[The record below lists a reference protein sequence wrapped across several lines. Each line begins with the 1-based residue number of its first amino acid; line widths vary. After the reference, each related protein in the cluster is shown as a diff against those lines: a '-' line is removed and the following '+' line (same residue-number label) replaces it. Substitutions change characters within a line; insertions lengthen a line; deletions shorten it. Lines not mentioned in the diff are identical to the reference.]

1 MKKLTK
7 LTKTILLLTTAG
19 FMLSGCAKKVDLP
32 TETDTG
38 SLEPDTLSTEETDTA
53 TGTDED
59 INDRLQPSGYD
70 LDRAGNKITIPEKVE
85 KIVSLNPAITETLV
99 DMGLAD
105 KLVAVDDYSQ
115 YVIAS
120 STDSI
125 PVFSMYEPDHE
136 QLIALEPDIIF
147 TSGMVYA
154 GGDNPYVTE
163 EEAGIC
169 VADIPSSTSIAGI
182 QDDIR
187 FIGEVTG
194 EKASAEEIISDMQAK
209 IDEIVDDASSI
220 PEDEKKTV
228 LFLLSVPTDDYS
240 SIYTIGSNTFL
251 NEMLTDVGAINVTAD
266 QEGWPEISEEA
277 AVGLNPD
284 VILHSVS
291 YVDDV
296 KGTITSRK
304 GWENV
309 TAVKNGDIY
318 YIDENSSNRP
328 NAHIVDAM
336 VEIAKT
342 LYPDYFGSIK

>member
-7 LTKTILLLTTAG
+7 IIALLMTAG
-19 FMLSGCAKKVDLP
+19 LLLSGCTKNGT
-32 TETDTG
+32 TETTTAVPSDTTTTQQEDQTSEADTTESDTG
-38 SLEPDTLSTEETDTA
+38 
-53 TGTDED
+53 
-59 INDRLQPSGYD
+59 LQKSGYTF
-70 LDRAGNKITIPEKVE
+70 DRAGNEISIPENVE

-105 KLVAVDDYSQ
+105 KIIAVDDYSQ
-115 YVIAS
+115 TAVAS
-120 STDSI
+120 YTDSI

-136 QLIALEPDIIF
+136 QLIALEPDVIF

-169 VADIPSSTSIAGI
+169 VVDIPSSASIADI
-182 QDDIR
+182 QEDIR

-194 EKASAEEIISDMQAK
+194 EQDKAEAIVSDMQAK
-209 IDEIVDDASSI
+209 VDEIIEDAKSI
-220 PEDEKKTV
+220 PDDEKKTV

-240 SIYTIGSNTFL
+240 SIYSIGSGTFL
-251 NEMLTDVGAINVTAD
+251 NEMLEDVGAVNVTGSE
-266 QEGWPEISEEA
+266 EGWPEISEEA
-277 AVGLNPD
+277 AVALNPD

-296 KGTITSRK
+296 KGAITSRK

-336 VEIAKT
+336 VEMAKT
-342 LYPDYFGSIK
+342 LYPDYFGSIKQL